1 MQVATTLEGYRPGAQ
16 SVATIGTFDGVHTGH
31 RVIIDR
37 VLAAARARGGES
49 VVVSFH
55 PHPRLV
61 LRPDDTSLQLLHTLD
76 EKVAALGAMGL
87 DRLVLIPFTPAFAQ
101 TTSAQFIEGIL
112 AGTLGIRHLIIG
124 YDHRFGADRGGGL
137 SELQAA
143 GPRLGFTVEEIPA
156 QQIDA
161 ANVSSTRIRRALGEG
176 QVAEAARLL
185 GYPYSLS
192 GTVVEGRRLGRTLG
206 YPTANLRLPDP
217 HKLVPA
223 LGIYAVWAEVGGQR
237 HAALLSIGRNPTV
250 TADGP
255 VTVEAYLL
263 DYHGELYGQVL
274 TLRLLERLRGEA
286 KFDNLEALVA
296 QMQRDEAQA
305 RSLFASGKNR

>member
-1 MQVATTLEGYRPGAQ
+1 MAG
-16 SVATIGTFDGVHTGH
+16 
-31 RVIIDR
+31 
-37 VLAAARARGGES
+37 LAA
-49 VVVSFH
+49 
-55 PHPRLV
+55 L
-61 LRPDDTSLQLLHTLD
+61 
-76 EKVAALGAMGL
+76 GL

-112 AGTLGIRHLIIG
+112 AKTLGIRHLIIG

-137 SELQAA
+137 AELQAA

-161 ANVSSTRIRRALGEG
+161 ASVSSTRIRRALGEG

-206 YPTANLRLPDP
+206 YPTANLRLPDA

-263 DYHGELYGQVL
+263 DYSGDLYGQVL
-274 TLRLLERLRGEA
+274 TLRLLERLRGEE
-286 KFDNLEALVA
+286 KFDGVEALVA

-305 RSLFASGKNR
+305 RGLFARLG

>member
-1 MQVATTLEGYRPGAQ
+1 MQVVTTLEGYRPGANP
-16 SVATIGTFDGVHTGH
+16 VATIGTFDGVHAGH

-37 VLAAARARGGES
+37 VIAAAQARGGES
-49 VVVSFH
+49 LVVSFH

-76 EKVAALGAMGL
+76 EKVAGLAALGL

-112 AGTLGIRHLIIG
+112 ARTLGIRHLIIG

-137 SELQAA
+137 AELQAA

-161 ANVSSTRIRRALGEG
+161 ASVSSTRIRRALGEG

-206 YPTANLRLPDP
+206 YPTANLRLPDA

-263 DYHGELYGQVL
+263 DYSGDLYGQVL
-274 TLRLLERLRGEA
+274 TLRLLERLRGEE
-286 KFDNLEALVA
+286 KFDGVEALVA

-305 RSLFASGKNR
+305 RGLFASL